1 VAHASYP
8 CMIADLGPGDYFCC
22 LYETKEE
29 HRAVL
34 MPFLRQGLER
44 GEKVYIVDA
53 CTSEAILDYFWRDR
67 LTGSPYGPKRRR
79 PWSRAILPCGS
90 LAR

>member
-1 VAHASYP
+1 
-8 CMIADLGPGDYFCC
+8 MIADLGSGDYPCC
-22 LYETKEE
+22 PYETEEE

-44 GEKVYIVDA
+44 GEKVVYIVDA
-53 CTSEAILDYFWRDR
+53 CTGEAILDYLRDDR